1 MDDMKEVESLKAALE
16 ADDNEDRES
25 RNVKYVMNP
34 VPEGK
39 RLRYRLT
46 AVGGYRDVVELK
58 RLQDVKVNAK
68 AKVARMRFIKPCQN
82 CCCFGHCSIDC
93 QNGEVL
99 PEGRCVYPKLNGNA
113 VRSLPSQWLDRSWIS
128 PEQYEEEI
136 LSLSTLD
143 KNLVELI
150 SSVNTDLSN
159 VVDAHCVDAAT
170 LGINL

>member
-1 MDDMKEVESLKAALE
+1 MAFLSKLLPWDQGMLLVFISLLRYSTCKQRSQESKHLLQENWMDDMKEVESLKAALE

-68 AKVARMRFIKPCQN
+68 AKVARMHHQ
-82 CCCFGHCSIDC
+82 D
-93 QNGEVL
+93 EVYQA
-99 PEGRCVYPKLNGNA
+99 VSKLLLFWTLLN
-113 VRSLPSQWLDRSWIS
+113 R
-128 PEQYEEEI
+128 
-136 LSLSTLD
+136 LS
-143 KNLVELI
+143 KW
-150 SSVNTDLSN
+150 
-159 VVDAHCVDAAT
+159 
-170 LGINL
+170 

>member
-1 MDDMKEVESLKAALE
+1 M
-16 ADDNEDRES
+16 
-25 RNVKYVMNP
+25 
-34 VPEGK
+34 
-39 RLRYRLT
+39 
-46 AVGGYRDVVELK
+46 
-58 RLQDVKVNAK
+58 
-68 AKVARMRFIKPCQN
+68 KPCHN

-99 PEGRCVYPKLNGNA
+99 PEGRCVYPKLNVNA
-113 VRSLPSQWLDRSWIS
+113 VRSLPSRWLDRSWIS

-159 VVDAHCVDAAT
+159 LDAAT